1 MQELLHAYQPVF
13 VLLILLLV
21 LYMVGKELGVS
32 LLFGGGAT
40 PAVQGMLG
48 KMYGSF

>member
-1 MQELLHAYQPVF
+1 MQEFLRAYQSVF
-13 VLLILLLV
+13 VLIILLLV

-32 LLFGGGAT
+32 MAFGGGAT